1 MDNSELARDY
11 ISDLLEFY
19 TNLRLKRKRRSERR
33 ENTQSARI
41 RQLEDYVAF
50 SCVLSLTKWNL
61 HMAIGCISYI
71 H

>member
-11 ISDLLEFY
+11 ISDFLEFY

-50 SCVLSLTKWNL
+50 LVC
-61 HMAIGCISYI
+61 
-71 H
+71 